1 MGAINGTT
9 LLLYSA
15 GQAIAMQKGLT
26 ISFDVDL
33 PDATNKESAG
43 WAEHITGLM
52 NAKIDFNS
60 LFSTGLM
67 TDTPAVL
74 SAKDLMDYI
83 LNKTSLLIAI
93 LGGPFPIV
101 GQCDMNSLSFTAP
114 LEQAMTLAGSLKVN
128 GKLYPL
134 TGGMVQLIT
143 DPGGISSSYD
153 TFTTSGT
160 AITSAITASTD
171 NCHSNSFSVSI
182 GDVFKFITF
191 LTLNSGQIPT
201 VELNEVGGGAAL
213 ISNVSQLV
221 AGLNIATLTATATK
235 TGSMII
241 QNTSAANWKTTP
253 IYLFKV

>member
-1 MGAINGTT
+1 MAAFSGTT
-9 LLLYSA
+9 VLLYSN
-15 GQAIAMQKGLT
+15 GQAVAMQKGLT

-83 LNKTSLLIAI
+83 LNSTSLLIAI

-101 GQCDMNSLSFTAP
+101 GQCDMNSLNFGAP

-134 TGGMVQLIT
+134 TGTMAQLLT
-143 DPGGISSSYD
+143 DPDANGTDYD
-153 TFTTSGT
+153 TLTISGT
-160 AITSAITASTD
+160 AITSAINATGSAYTI
-171 NCHSNSFSVSI
+171 SNGFAVTNTSSYKV
-182 GDVFKFITF
+182 ITF
-191 LTLNSGQIPT
+191 LTKNSGQLPSVSIT
-201 VELNEVGGGAAL
+201 EINYTNV
-213 ISNVSQLV
+213 SNVV
-221 AGLNIATLTATATK
+221 ALTEGLNIVTLTVTSNCAGGLK
-235 TGSMII
+235 IINTG
-241 QNTSAANWKTTP
+241 AANFAMTP
-253 IYLFKV
+253 IYVFKV